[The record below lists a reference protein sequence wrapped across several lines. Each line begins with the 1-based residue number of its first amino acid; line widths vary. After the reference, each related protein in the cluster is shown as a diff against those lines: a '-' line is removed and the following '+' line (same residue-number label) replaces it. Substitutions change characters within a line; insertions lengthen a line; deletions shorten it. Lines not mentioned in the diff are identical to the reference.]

1 MRRVWLWLL
10 LPLAWSAAT
19 PWPAAAQPPGGAP
32 AAPAAPAAAAGGG
45 PQVLRP
51 DAKLPDRKVDV
62 NLGERRYSQKEDEKG
77 AKEVLAF
84 YAKESRLVQDPR
96 LQARVEGMLHVII
109 TAAAQLGPKQVC
121 TDAATPELT
130 FTIRVLESKEINA
143 FSAWGGNIFLTRAM
157 VEFCQSDDELAGVIA
172 HEVAHTMYHHLH
184 DQAARMRRYQTQQ
197 ILAMIAASFMG
208 INVADAGIMAQYVYL
223 ALFNGHSVTDEAQSD
238 WAGCFYAYRAGYNPV
253 GMITTFERLHRY
265 MMSQPVPTDMGAF
278 QTHPWSDQRA
288 RTLEAQ
294 IRALGL
300 TIDRSDVTQ
309 GLTAMVR
316 VDAAQR
322 DVAVLYLDDS
332 PLFGVAAA
340 GDSDSASRAAR
351 LAVALN
357 RALALGVRA
366 GSLSLRETDGEW
378 RIVGLARLKPVD
390 LITLTPADAQIAG
403 QPLATL
409 AQSVFN
415 RIQARCRQ
423 AEADSGLA

>member
-1 MRRVWLWLL
+1 MRRIWPWLVLC
-10 LPLAWSAAT
+10 AVWSAS
-19 PWPAAAQPPGGAP
+19 AQPPPGA
-32 AAPAAPAAAAGGG
+32 ARAEGA

-51 DAKLPDRKVDV
+51 DAKLPDRKVDAS
-62 NLGERRYSQKEDEKG
+62 LGERRYSQKEEERG

-84 YAKESRLVQDPR
+84 YAKESRLSTDPR
-96 LQARVEGMLHVII
+96 LQARLEGILHLVI
-109 TAAAQLGPKQVC
+109 TAAAQLGPRQVC
-121 TDAATPELT
+121 IDAATPELT
-130 FTIRVLESKEINA
+130 FSIRVLESKDINA

-157 VEFCQSDDELAGVIA
+157 VDFCQSDDELGGVIA
-172 HEVAHTMYHHLH
+172 HEVAHTMYHHLR

-223 ALFNGHSVTDEAQSD
+223 ALFNGHSVTDESQAD

-300 TIDRSDVTQ
+300 PIDKSDVTQ

-316 VDAAQR
+316 LDAAHRGQ
-322 DVAVLYLDDS
+322 ATLYLDDS
-332 PLFGVAAA
+332 PLFAVAAGSG
-340 GDSDSASRAAR
+340 GDSAERAAR
-351 LAVALN
+351 LAVGLN
-357 RALALGVRA
+357 RAMALGVRA
-366 GSLSLRETDGEW
+366 GSLSLREVDGVW
-378 RIVGLARLKPVD
+378 RISGLARLRPVE
-390 LITLTPADAQIAG
+390 LLTLDPADAQLAG
-403 QPLATL
+403 EPLATL
-409 AQSVFN
+409 AQGVFN
-415 RIQARCRQ
+415 RVQARCRQ
-423 AEADSGLA
+423 AEAETGLS